1 MMKSLGVR
9 VCAATMVAGV
19 ALGGVAVVGDGNAVG
34 VQRASAA
41 MLDNVEIVD
50 AYATTRDGDRL
61 GKNIT
66 LDDFLDISDF
76 TMRFRVPEGV
86 KSGDKVYFYLS
97 SEYEYPVDMDRDGL
111 NVSIWPGHT
120 LASQSTR
127 IPILDPEGSTIAIAK
142 IGSSMNTIEFT
153 DAIEKY
159 VGGEVRELTFPV
171 TPHRTNA
178 LEFET
183 NDPTLVTRDKLNLG
197 VTLTIKQGNENVYNV
212 SQFTAPIS
220 YIVSLREMSRTIG
233 TTHASHYKRYNS
245 LAAWVDERLYVSN
258 KGNARSGQEADV
270 QIAPSL
276 NPQDV
281 VFYVDLPKDAIVSDP
296 NDVRIYYKEVPFYP
310 YSEAM
315 KNGDHVY
322 GYTDWGEAK
331 EHVVYRRVGLD
342 DPNVSYVYDAE
353 KRRYTITVSNRTPD
367 THTVMSINPKYV
379 IPMEAPEFKDV
390 VRVGFVS
397 GLDVG
402 EYVYKD
408 DVEPDDD
415 PKDFEWNK
423 KFGWTNSDD
432 YEPHELELTARVGEG
447 NFDGTPL
454 NIDYDVDVYV
464 EDASGYRPTDVKGE
478 TQSGASSHASS
489 QDEAVFVEDGKANY
503 VLKITNNSNVA
514 LSAPRVTL
522 PSGEVVQFAR
532 PSGGDNKRWADTP
545 TGGSKIPPGGVGYL
559 VLPEEAVP
567 YGTQPTQKDFKVEYQ
582 YVSEKGNTQTA
593 STWIQRFL
601 PDMHV
606 MDITQYG
613 DEVKVAVGTED
624 DGVVDVY
631 SFVMTNGVSSVK
643 YDKVTGRLIVT
654 KGPNDVDTL
663 TIANPRISVGDDGS
677 VVVTGVDA
685 AGKPVETTLHTLKF
699 VTRAFEGIGTDAQER
714 IAKLIGDIDA
724 AQGLADAQTERIGNV
739 SDAAESVN
747 SMANEANI
755 AVRDVH
761 TDVLAKII
769 ASSTLTQSQI
779 QQATQEVESARN
791 AVDVAIRETALV
803 REQLSQFD
811 RDIVAL
817 RGRIDGIDAEY
828 QEVVKTYESHE
839 RYLKQLTEKVSQN
852 EIALAQLRLDVEA
865 AQNNAD
871 ENTADIAQL
880 RSEIST
886 LESQIAKDRAAF
898 EAEKKKTAKH
908 RAELDALTTTSEDAV
923 KAIVDELNVIDSRLL
938 TLRDAIDAAQR
949 DADDAK
955 ANMVKFGERYADNT
969 IGIGKNNDDII
980 TVPPANKTG
989 IEKCATGIGG
999 AALAFL
1005 PVMLLASTAV
1015 SQVYIPGISEQMANA
1030 QKQLGA
1036 FNPELAGFV
1045 SRNAGPIAA
1054 VLASAGLLGVM
1065 AIPGLCGEDSMFDAI
1080 GESLSSKRASEAK
1093 APAKVN

>member
-1 MMKSLGVR
+1 M
-9 VCAATMVAGV
+9 
-19 ALGGVAVVGDGNAVG
+19 NA
-34 VQRASAA
+34 S
-41 MLDNVEIVD
+41 
-50 AYATTRDGDRL
+50 
-61 GKNIT
+61 
-66 LDDFLDISDF
+66 
-76 TMRFRVPEGV
+76 
-86 KSGDKVYFYLS
+86 
-97 SEYEYPVDMDRDGL
+97 
-111 NVSIWPGHT
+111 
-120 LASQSTR
+120 
-127 IPILDPEGSTIAIAK
+127 
-142 IGSSMNTIEFT
+142 
-153 DAIEKY
+153 
-159 VGGEVRELTFPV
+159 V
-171 TPHRTNA
+171 TS
-178 LEFET
+178 
-183 NDPTLVTRDKLNLG
+183 NLG
-197 VTLTIKQGNENVYNV
+197 
-212 SQFTAPIS
+212 
-220 YIVSLREMSRTIG
+220 
-233 TTHASHYKRYNS
+233 
-245 LAAWVDERLYVSN
+245 AWVDERLYVSN
-258 KGNARSGQEADV
+258 PATSNHQKAFV
-270 QIAPSL
+270 QLAPASE
-276 NPQDV
+276 PQDV
-281 VFYVDLPKDAIVSDP
+281 VFYVDLPKDAIVIDP
-296 NDVRIYYKEVPFYP
+296 DDVRIYYRQIPFYP
-310 YSEAM
+310 YSKAAAD
-315 KNGDHVY
+315 GATVY
-322 GYTDWGEAK
+322 GYANAPQDFSNIVRQYPQSG
-331 EHVVYRRVGLD
+331 VPD
-342 DPNVSYVYDAE
+342 VSYVYDP
-353 KRRYTITVSNRTPD
+353 KLKRYTFTVHNRLPD
-367 THTVMSINPKYV
+367 TVASLDIHPSYV
-379 IPMEAPEFKDV
+379 IPMAGSEYKGETSAKL
-390 VRVGFVS
+390 VS
-397 GLDVG
+397 GMPSG
-402 EYVYKD
+402 IPAIGYVYKD
-408 DVEPDDD
+408 DVEP
-415 PKDFEWNK
+415 
-423 KFGWTNSDD
+423 SDD
-432 YEPHELELTARVGEG
+432 SEEFEGNRRFGGTSGHYYDPIYSTLTARTGEG
-447 NFDGTPL
+447 NFDGAPL

-464 EDASGYRPTDVKGE
+464 EDASGHSSTDVKGE
-478 TQSGASSHASS
+478 TQSGASSHAST
-489 QDEAVFVEDGKANY
+489 QDEAVFVEDGKASY

-522 PSGEVVQFAR
+522 PNGEVVQFTR
-532 PSGGDNKRWADTP
+532 PSNGENKRWADSP
-545 TGGSKIPPGGVGYL
+545 TSGSKIPPGGVGYL

-567 YGTQPTQKDFKVEYQ
+567 YGTQPTQKDFTVEYQ
-582 YVSEKGNTQTA
+582 YVTEKNNTQTA

-606 MDITQYG
+606 MDVTQYG

-643 YDKVTGRLIVT
+643 YDKTIGRLVVT
-654 KGPNDVDTL
+654 KGLDDVDTF

-699 VTRAFEGIGTDAQER
+699 VTRTFEGIGTDAQER

-724 AQGLADAQTERIGNV
+724 TQGLADAQTERIGNV
-739 SDAAESVN
+739 SDAAESAN
-747 SMANEANI
+747 TTANEANI
-755 AVRDVH
+755 AVRDVR

-769 ASSTLTQSQI
+769 ASNTLTQLQI
-779 QQATQEVESARN
+779 QQATQEVEVARN
-791 AVDVAIRETALV
+791 AVDTARRETALV

-817 RGRIDGIDAEY
+817 RDRIDGIDAAY

-839 RYLKQLTEKVSQN
+839 RYLKQLAEKVSGN
-852 EIALAQLRLDVEA
+852 EIALAQLRLDVKA

-898 EAEKKKTAKH
+898 DAEKVKTAKL
-908 RAELDALTTTSEDAV
+908 RAELDALTTTSENAV

-938 TLRDAIDAAQR
+938 VLRDTIDTAQR

-1045 SRNAGPIAA
+1045 SRNVGPIAA

-1080 GESLSSKRASEAK
+1080 GESLSSKRGSEPKTPAK
-1093 APAKVN
+1093 AD